1 MEPDRSVDEVP
12 AVRTAEF
19 GTCSED
25 VKDDGPMGV
34 RLVEGVDPCSLA
46 EKWRTAIKG

>member
-1 MEPDRSVDEVP
+1 MDDVP
-12 AVRTAEF
+12 TVRTAEF

-25 VKDDGPMGV
+25 AKNDSGPMGV

-46 EKWRTAIKG
+46 EEWRTGIKG